1 MATLIP
7 ITDFQQH
14 YEVKNG
20 FIGDSATLN
29 LAVDAAQQE
38 IIALWQFVADD
49 SISSGD
55 KLINDDLAFSEYLIE
70 KAGVALVPGTAF
82 GCPGHIRISIATSM
96 ENLKNALDRIKRAI

>member
-7 ITDFQQH
+7 ITDFQQN

-20 FIGDSATLN
+20 SIGDSATLN

-38 IIALWQFVADD
+38 IIALWQFVTDD

-55 KLINDDLAFSEYLIE
+55 KLINDDLGFSDNKHVRSIE
-70 KAGVALVPGTAF
+70 GLHNETFYGGTW
-82 GCPGHIRISIATSM
+82 S
-96 ENLKNALDRIKRAI
+96 

>member
-38 IIALWQFVADD
+38 IIALWQFVTDD
-49 SISSGD
+49 SISAGD
-55 KLINDDLAFSEYLIE
+55 KLINDDPNFSDDKHVRSIQGIHNETFY
-70 KAGVALVPGTAF
+70 GGTW
-82 GCPGHIRISIATSM
+82 S
-96 ENLKNALDRIKRAI
+96 